1 MMPKLKES
9 QLEQAT
15 NNYAEFV
22 LQDCTTPISEIEWL
36 VERLLD
42 SEHREDIIDLLNTF
56 SDE

>member
-1 MMPKLKES
+1 MPKLKES
-9 QLEQAT
+9 QLEQAI

-42 SEHREDIIDLLNTF
+42 SEHREDIVELLNTF